1 MNTMLAL
8 YAAMAFT
15 ASPVPSVYYIGDSIS
30 NISVPWMR
38 PPLQGVATVKHSE
51 PLEGNPTGNALDSGY
66 SLAHIHEWLPEG
78 RNYDLILINSGL
90 HDIER
95 ITADRYLRVSPEQYR
110 LNMRTLLEIC
120 KAHAGV
126 VLVPLTT
133 VVPTDNPYYFR
144 HPEDVPVYNAIL
156 ADEARRAGCQTVNLY
171 GPTAAHLDWYP
182 PGDVHPGDV
191 GRAALGFI
199 LADAV
204 MSALELQSVPAVGGW
219 WLVLL
224 CVAIAVIVLRPRC
237 T

>member
-51 PLEGNPTGNALDSGY
+51 PLAGNPTGNALDSGY
-66 SLAHIHEWLPEG
+66 SLAHIAEWLPEG

-95 ITADRYLRVSPEQYR
+95 ITADRHLRVSPEQYR
-110 LNMRTLLEIC
+110 LNMRELIAIC
-120 KAHAGV
+120 QAHAGV

-156 ADEARRAGCQTVNLY
+156 ADEARRAGCNTVNLY

-182 PGDVHPGDV
+182 PGDVHPADT
-191 GRAALGFI
+191 GRAALGVI

-204 MSALELQSVPAVGGW
+204 MESLELQNVPAVGVCG
-219 WLVLL
+219 LVLL
-224 CVAIAVIVLRPRC
+224 CAAIAVIVLRPRC